1 MKESKKVSIS
11 GVGFVFDIDAY
22 ELLAG
27 YLDNLNQ
34 TYKDTAD
41 GEEIVADIEARIAE
55 LILNRQDTLT
65 VVSLSL
71 IRSIIDQM
79 GSPEAIEEESNEGET
94 KQKEDKTPRIP
105 RRLYRNSESSKLGGV
120 CSGIGTFFD
129 IDPVWVRLAMFA
141 PIVGILLFETFDWY
155 NFRDF
160 CGTLFGIFILGYI
173 VMWFAIPMAKSA
185 RQKLEMTGEQ
195 INASTISSK
204 TRAEMEEMSRSERSQ
219 SIVAEIIYVLG
230 RIILFCLKACALLA
244 LGAVLAGVIA
254 CIVGLFALLFVAPE
268 SDYELFSSFTTH
280 LNSPAIVALIASGIV
295 GILLPLVLLVYLL
308 SGFVFGHKINRTF
321 SFIVGGAWIVA
332 LVIFFATAFSNHKM
346 IRKGIKEVEMRDAV
360 ERNLRRWEVD
370 EDFLHSLDLEDVTV
384 KIYNHT
390 YNVDEDGEN
399 TIEIGHD
406 RLYINIPERDLL
418 IDIDNS
424 KESGTALVEGADEVI
439 KAAESG
445 SATTS
450 KGELPK
456 KIASA
461 KKDIAEAQTKIENAR
476 KDIADAEAEF
486 EAAATE
492 FATATLNVGTKI
504 INSAAE
510 KIDSAVKAAAP
521 TVEIVTE

>member
-1 MKESKKVSIS
+1 M
-11 GVGFVFDIDAY
+11 
-22 ELLAG
+22 
-27 YLDNLNQ
+27 
-34 TYKDTAD
+34 
-41 GEEIVADIEARIAE
+41 
-55 LILNRQDTLT
+55 
-65 VVSLSL
+65 
-71 IRSIIDQM
+71 
-79 GSPEAIEEESNEGET
+79 
-94 KQKEDKTPRIP
+94 
-105 RRLYRNSESSKLGGV
+105 
-120 CSGIGTFFD
+120 
-129 IDPVWVRLAMFA
+129 
-141 PIVGILLFETFDWY
+141 
-155 NFRDF
+155 
-160 CGTLFGIFILGYI
+160 
-173 VMWFAIPMAKSA
+173 
-185 RQKLEMTGEQ
+185 
-195 INASTISSK
+195 
-204 TRAEMEEMSRSERSQ
+204 
-219 SIVAEIIYVLG
+219 
-230 RIILFCLKACALLA
+230 
-244 LGAVLAGVIA
+244 
-254 CIVGLFALLFVAPE
+254 
-268 SDYELFSSFTTH
+268 
-280 LNSPAIVALIASGIV
+280 
-295 GILLPLVLLVYLL
+295 LPLVLLVYLL

-406 RLYINIPERDLL
+406 HLYINIPERDLL

-492 FATATLNVGTKI
+492 FATATLNAGTKI